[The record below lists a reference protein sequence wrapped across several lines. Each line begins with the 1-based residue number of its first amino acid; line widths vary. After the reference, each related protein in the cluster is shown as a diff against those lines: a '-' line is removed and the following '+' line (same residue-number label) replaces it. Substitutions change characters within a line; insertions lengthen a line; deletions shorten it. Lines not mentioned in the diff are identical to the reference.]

1 MDKET
6 QKYYEE
12 NANLYFQK
20 TKNLNM
26 LSFQN
31 QFLKLLPRTAKILDF
46 GCGSGRD
53 LKYFYENGLQ
63 AIGIEI
69 SAPLANIA
77 SK

>member
-31 QFLKLLPRTAKILDF
+31 QFVKLLPSNAKILDF

-53 LKYFYENGLQ
+53 LKYFSDGDWK
-63 AIGIEI
+63 IIIEFLI
-69 SAPLANIA
+69 ITY
-77 SK
+77 KK